1 MVLAFETP
9 WYVDGVGGMIIEDQ
23 MLVTATGHEPMSKL
37 PRALR
42 EIG

>member
-23 MLVTATGHEPMSKL
+23 LLLTADGHEITNWL
-37 PRALR
+37 PRGLVSV
-42 EIG
+42 